1 MQREFRFLRNHTMRA
16 ESCQI
21 SDKLERSKFNDQIF
35 VNKENKTPQELKFH
49 PYIPQL
55 AVLHKTSWR

>member
-1 MQREFRFLRNHTMRA
+1 MRA